1 MTTIVT
7 ITTTEP
13 VEVTSERVID
23 DGRERHP
30 NGVDVVLPG
39 NPQQF
44 IVHPGQSLRVVEL
57 PPEAPAPTADTP
69 ADAPAQES

>member
-1 MTTIVT
+1 MTSIVT
-7 ITTTEP
+7 ISTTEP
-13 VEVTSERVID
+13 VEVTSERISE

-30 NGVDVVLPG
+30 NGVDVVVPG

-57 PPEAPAPTADTP
+57 PPEAPAPTAEI
-69 ADAPAQES
+69 PAQES